1 MICKKL
7 LALLLC
13 PLTVLGVLTA
23 CAGKQNPATP
33 ATTKPDSV
41 KTETPPAEPAEE
53 AKVLKILTLG
63 SSSSV
68 DANHMLNLILGTEG
82 VGAYEEVIVG
92 TLYYSGCKLSQHVQF
107 LKQNSP
113 EYKLYLS
120 SSKTLSSPPEIMEG
134 VTMQAALQFDYWD
147 IIFMQASGGELDSD
161 ETLTNGNIQTIQD
174 YVKENKRNP
183 LAYFGWH
190 FTCISPVDPDLTSTY
205 PYSPN
210 PYLETNT
217 AYNFDREACF
227 AARAGRIGK
236 FIFTDETFELI
247 ICSITAV
254 QNACTSYLVEKDLY
268 RDYTH
273 STDLAR
279 VMTSYVWYCRLMG
292 IEKLEEVKLD
302 AIPKQFL
309 KSTANKSQDRVL
321 TEAEKAIILESVNN
335 ALAHPLE
342 ITQSQHTEA
351 PTA

>member
-1 MICKKL
+1 MSAKKL
-7 LALLLC
+7 VSLFLC
-13 PLTVLGVLTA
+13 FLMVLGTFAA
-23 CAGKQNPATP
+23 CAKEPTTVQNAPA
-33 ATTKPDSV
+33 S
-41 KTETPPAEPAEE
+41 TETTPTEPPEE
-53 AKVLKILTLG
+53 AKILKFLTLG

-82 VGAYEEVIVG
+82 VGDYEEVIVG

-107 LKQNSP
+107 LTKNSP

-120 SSKTLSSPPEIMEG
+120 SSKTKDNPPEILEG
-134 VTMQAALQFDYWD
+134 VTMQAALQHDYWD
-147 IIFMQASGGELDSD
+147 IIFMQANGSELDG
-161 ETLTNGNIQTIQD
+161 ENTLANGDIQTIQS

-190 FTCISPVDPDLTSTY
+190 FTTIPPVDPDLLNTY

-210 PYLETNT
+210 PYVANAEL
-217 AYNFDREACF
+217 YNNDREACF
-227 AARAGRIGK
+227 TTRASRIEK
-236 FIFTDETFELI
+236 FIVPDASFELL

-254 QNACTSYLVEKDLY
+254 QNAATSYLTEKDLY

-279 VMTSYVWYCRLMG
+279 IMTAYVWYCRLMG
-292 IEKLEEVKLD
+292 IDQLEEVKLD

-321 TEAEKAIILESVNN
+321 TEMEKAIILESVNN
-335 ALAHPLE
+335 ALKNPLE
-342 ITQSQHTEA
+342 ITQSQYTQA
-351 PTA
+351 PTE